1 MNLDDEKK
9 KLVSGWIAEGLKLSD
24 IQKRLATE
32 CGLQLT
38 YMEVRLLVDDLRL
51 VPKDPPPKV
60 EKTLMPQSPPSRPG
74 APAHS
79 PGSEQG
85 QGLPSSRPGETGA
98 GSSPSG
104 GVTVAVDNVARPGAM
119 VSGSVTFSDG
129 QVAVWYLDQFGQT
142 GIAPKQRG
150 YKPTQADLQSF
161 QQALDQEL
169 AKYGY

>member
-32 CGLQLT
+32 CGLPLT

-60 EKTLMPQSPPSRPG
+60 EKTLMPESPPSRPG
-74 APAHS
+74 APA
-79 PGSEQG
+79 
-85 QGLPSSRPGETGA
+85 QGLPSGPSSSRPGEPGA
-98 GSSPSG
+98 GPSPSG

-129 QVAVWYLDQFGQT
+129 QVAVWYIDQFGQM
-142 GIAPKQRG
+142 GIAPKQRS